1 MQECCDAKL
10 RHALDRKESFS
21 LPPPLGSAGI
31 GWVTPNSIREKTSQ
45 VGTKP
50 GALGP
55 EDQEV
60 YTERC
65 PRDKASTELTVRNQ
79 TTVSA
84 LGKRSL
90 QSSAVL
96 LLCMCLADA
105 FRQLPPP
112 LTQLYNIHDTAT
124 QCIPGAVLCGRA
136 EVVRPGPQLQ
146 VHRRKAPM
154 DGS

>member
-21 LPPPLGSAGI
+21 LPPPLGSAGM
-31 GWVTPNSIREKTSQ
+31 GWVTPNSIREKMSQ
-45 VGTKP
+45 VGTEP

-55 EDQEV
+55 EDQDV

-79 TTVSA
+79 TAVSA
-84 LGKRSL
+84 LGKRGL
-90 QSSAVL
+90 QSAVL

-105 FRQLPPP
+105 FCQLPPP
-112 LTQLYNIHDTAT
+112 LTQLYNIHDIAT
-124 QCIPGAVLCGRA
+124 HVSQVLCCVA
-136 EVVRPGPQLQ
+136 EQR
-146 VHRRKAPM
+146 
-154 DGS
+154 